1 MHVELAHEPIGLY
14 TINTPI
20 SDRQASVSCLAS
32 PKLEFSSDVR
42 ADNVLKFKVGMP
54 QVIWLMGR
62 SLISNVIIMYIG
74 PYLTNFML

>member
-42 ADNVLKFKVGMP
+42 TDNVLKFKVGMP
-54 QVIWLMGR
+54 QVI
-62 SLISNVIIMYIG
+62 
-74 PYLTNFML
+74 